1 MADQTGFHAEV
12 DTNEPG
18 TASKNPADVIFRST
32 APENVEDAP
41 GGAHGGAHG
50 GNNSADYDSHS
61 QLSNARAQAGGRGG
75 GYENPNAGGRG
86 GGYGNPNAGGWE
98 EE

>member
-18 TASKNPADVIFRST
+18 TASKNPADVVFRST
-32 APENVEDAP
+32 APQDVQDAP
-41 GGAHGGAHG
+41 GAYGGSNAAPA
-50 GNNSADYDSHS
+50 ADYDSHS
-61 QLSNARAQAGGRGG
+61 QLSNARAQGGSRVG
-75 GYENPNAGGRG
+75 G

-98 EE
+98 EK